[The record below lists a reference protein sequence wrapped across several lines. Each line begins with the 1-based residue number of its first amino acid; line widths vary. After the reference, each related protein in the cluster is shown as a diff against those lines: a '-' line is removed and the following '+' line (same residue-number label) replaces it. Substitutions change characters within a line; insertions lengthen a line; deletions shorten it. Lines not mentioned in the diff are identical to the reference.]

1 MTLCHSL
8 YGLRLAT
15 EFAVPSLPLCN
26 DVLDA
31 NVRIH
36 LKGSSG
42 PLPSIFDL
50 PYKQLYAS
58 STASDNGQPLAR
70 VGLLDNRYFGFFYSD
85 GARFAVRLDGHE
97 IWVDGPE
104 GYALEDLAAYLVGP
118 VMGFVLRLFG
128 TLPLHACGVAVKGK
142 AIALVGPQGAGK
154 STTAAAFAKL
164 GFGILSEDVVAL
176 VEEGDRFMVQPG
188 YPRVNLWPESAETI
202 FGDAH
207 GLPAVTPTWGKHF
220 LPLDDAGHRFQNE
233 PLKLGAIFIL
243 QDRIPGT
250 QEPRVE
256 RISSA
261 VAITS
266 VVANTYVNYL
276 LNPALRR
283 TEFVQ
288 LGRLLQ
294 QTPVYQVWPSDDPSR
309 VYELCESVAG
319 VARRSMASA
328 ARS

>member
-8 YGLRLAT
+8 YGLRLAA
-15 EFAVPSLPLCN
+15 ESPVPSLPLCK

-36 LKGSSG
+36 WQGSSSQ
-42 PLPSIFDL
+42 LPSIFAL
-50 PYKQLYAS
+50 PCTQLYTS
-58 STASDNGQPLAR
+58 STSSDNGQPLAR
-70 VGLLDNRYFGFFYSD
+70 VGILDNRYFGFFYGD
-85 GARFAVRLDGHE
+85 GARFAVRLDGRE
-97 IWVDGPE
+97 IWAEGPE

-118 VMGFVLRLFG
+118 VMGFVLRIFE
-128 TLPLHACGVAVKGK
+128 TLPLHACGVAVEGK
-142 AIALVGPQGAGK
+142 AVALVGPQGAGK

-188 YPRVNLWPESAETI
+188 YPRVNLWPEAAKTI

-207 GLPAVTPTWGKHF
+207 GLPPVTPTWGKHF

-233 PLKLGAIFIL
+233 PLELGAIFTL
-243 QDRIPGT
+243 QDRIPGA

-261 VAITS
+261 AAMTS

-276 LNPALRR
+276 LDPAMRR

-309 VYELCESVAG
+309 VYELCEAVAA
-319 VARRSMASA
+319 VARRSMASPA
-328 ARS
+328 